1 MIEFLAG
8 AVTLAYIVGAVFF
21 LRFWRRT
28 RDRLFLA
35 FCVAF
40 SLLALNQVLAFLL
53 NVYSEPQSFIYWLRV
68 VGFLLILVA
77 IMDKNL
83 TARRPPARPAK

>member
-1 MIEFLAG
+1 MVDFLSG
-8 AVTLAYIVGAVFF
+8 AVTLGFIVAAFFF

-35 FCVAF
+35 FCLAF
-40 SLLALNQVLAFLL
+40 FLLSLNQILAFALD
-53 NVYSEPQSFIYWLRV
+53 VYSEPQSFIYGLRV

-77 IMDKNL
+77 IMDKNFS
-83 TARRPPARPAK
+83 AKRPVKPGR

>member
-8 AVTLAYIVGAVFF
+8 AVTLAFILAAVFF

-35 FCVAF
+35 FSVAF
-40 SLLALNQVLAFLL
+40 GLLALNQVLAFVL

-68 VGFLLILVA
+68 IGFLLILIA

-83 TARRPPARPAK
+83 SARKGPLKPGR

>member
-1 MIEFLAG
+1 MIDFLAG
-8 AVTLAYIVGAVFF
+8 AVTLAFIVAVVFF

-35 FCVAF
+35 FSVAF
-40 SLLALNQVLAFLL
+40 ALLALNQVLAFIL

-68 VGFLLILVA
+68 IGFMLILLA

-83 TARRPPARPAK
+83 TARKGPLKPGR